1 MQQSLSW
8 CPVNDVAAT
17 LSDLL
22 ISENT
27 RHFIYH
33 VENPARQA
41 WPAKINTLADA
52 LDVPITN
59 IVPFHEWIG
68 LARQF
73 PGSLDTDNPAGKL
86 VDFLEENYIRM
97 SCGGLI
103 LDTSNT
109 REHSITLRNQ
119 KLVSEGLVK
128 KYIGKWKEMGFL
140 HK

>member
-1 MQQSLSW
+1 VSQSLSW
-8 CPVNDVAAT
+8 CPVNDVAAI

-33 VENPARQA
+33 IENPARQA
-41 WPAKINTLADA
+41 WPAMITTLADA
-52 LDVPITN
+52 LDVPIAN
-59 IVPFHEWIG
+59 IVPFHEWIRPV
-68 LARQF
+68 RQF
-73 PGSLDTDNPAGKL
+73 PGSLDTDNPAGRL
-86 VDFLEENYIRM
+86 ADFLEENYIRM

-109 REHSITLRNQ
+109 REYSITLRHQ
-119 KLVSEGLVK
+119 KPVSEDLVR
-128 KYIGKWKEMGFL
+128 KYIRKWKEMGFL